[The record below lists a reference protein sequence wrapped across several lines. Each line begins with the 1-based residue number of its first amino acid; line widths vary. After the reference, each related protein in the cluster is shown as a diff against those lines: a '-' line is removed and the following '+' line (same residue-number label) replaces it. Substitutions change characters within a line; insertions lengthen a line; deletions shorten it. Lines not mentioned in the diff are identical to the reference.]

1 MPTIAYSKIMNA
13 ATHASS
19 TASRPSEHRA
29 SFEDGLSLRI
39 GTLVQERDE
48 LEEEIRQL
56 RAAVQI
62 YSEVVRRLQVNS
74 EQRAA

>member
-1 MPTIAYSKIMNA
+1 MIMNA
-13 ATHASS
+13 ATHASP
-19 TASRPSEHRA
+19 ASRPSENRA

-39 GTLVQERDE
+39 GALVQERDE

-62 YSEVVRRLQVNS
+62 YSEIVRRLQVNNA
-74 EQRAA
+74 QRAA

>member
-1 MPTIAYSKIMNA
+1 MNA
-13 ATHASS
+13 ATHASAL
-19 TASRPSEHRA
+19 ASRPRQNRA

-39 GTLVQERDE
+39 GALVQERDE

-62 YSEVVRRLQVNS
+62 YSEIVRRLQVNNA
-74 EQRAA
+74 QRAA

>member
-1 MPTIAYSKIMNA
+1 MNA

-19 TASRPSEHRA
+19 PASRPSENRA
-29 SFEDGLSLRI
+29 SFEDGLNLRI
-39 GTLVQERDE
+39 GALVQERDE

-62 YSEVVRRLQVNS
+62 YSEIVRRLQVDNA
-74 EQRAA
+74 QRAA

>member
-1 MPTIAYSKIMNA
+1 MNA

-19 TASRPSEHRA
+19 PAPRPSENRA
-29 SFEDGLSLRI
+29 SFEDGLNLRI
-39 GTLVQERDE
+39 GALVQERDE

-62 YSEVVRRLQVNS
+62 YSEIVRRLQVDNA
-74 EQRAA
+74 QRAA

>member
-1 MPTIAYSKIMNA
+1 MNA

-19 TASRPSEHRA
+19 VASRPSENRA
-29 SFEDGLSLRI
+29 SFEDGLNLRI
-39 GTLVQERDE
+39 GALVQERDE

-62 YSEVVRRLQVNS
+62 YSEIVRRLEVNNA
-74 EQRAA
+74 QRAA

>member
-1 MPTIAYSKIMNA
+1 MNA
-13 ATHASS
+13 ATHAGS
-19 TASRPSEHRA
+19 TASRPAKNRT

-39 GTLVQERDE
+39 GALVQERDE

-62 YSEVVRRLQVNS
+62 YSEIVRHLQVNNA
-74 EQRAA
+74 QRAA